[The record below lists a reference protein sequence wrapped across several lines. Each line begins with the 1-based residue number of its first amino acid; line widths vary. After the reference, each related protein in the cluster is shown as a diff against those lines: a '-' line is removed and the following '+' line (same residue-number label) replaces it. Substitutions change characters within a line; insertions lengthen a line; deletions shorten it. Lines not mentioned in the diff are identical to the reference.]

1 MPLQQRTNMD
11 KSDFDVYG
19 ALADLHNEEQERLY
33 EHRNFRL
40 QTWKTRSGDK
50 VQICNMEDLHLLNA
64 YKLSG
69 DKSLFK
75 EMVVRLFEAKIK
87 GTK

>member
-1 MPLQQRTNMD
+1 MD
-11 KSDFDVYG
+11 KSDFVVYG
-19 ALADLHNEEQERLY
+19 ALADRHNDEQARLH

-40 QTWKTRSGDK
+40 QTWETRSGNK
-50 VQICNMEDLHLLNA
+50 LQICNMEDSHLLNA

-69 DKSLFK
+69 NNSLFK